1 MSEQAYTEL
10 LSAFCEHVQAANSA
24 DILEHGNLHIGEV
37 AFTLVHDDSLGRD
50 DILIYCDFG
59 PLPQDDPAGEYL
71 GLLHTNLQLYS
82 GSIGS
87 SFAVNPES
95 GNVLL
100 LAYQRLA
107 DATPERLASHL
118 HPGRAGADVAAWR
131 NRADAT
137 GGHQARSANGSA
149 HALLIRNLHGRYI
162 MVSITGGINWVKQ
175 QARDPHRYAVRA
187 KKSWA
192 RPVLARSS
200 AP

>member
-1 MSEQAYTEL
+1 MSQQAYTEL
-10 LSAFCEHVQAANSA
+10 LSAFCEHVQAANPA

-59 PLPQDDPAGEYL
+59 PLPQDDPATEYL
-71 GLLHTNLQLYS
+71 DLLHTNLQLYS

-100 LAYQRLA
+100 LAYQRMT

-118 HPGRAGADVAAWR
+118 AILAELALMWRRGETVLTRLAASR
-131 NRADAT
+131 PNP
-137 GGHQARSANGSA
+137 
-149 HALLIRNLHGRYI
+149 L
-162 MVSITGGINWVKQ
+162 M
-175 QARDPHRYAVRA
+175 DPRMQ
-187 KKSWA
+187 S
-192 RPVLARSS
+192 
-200 AP
+200 